1 MAKVTGR
8 QMQGAGK
15 RGAGPTVLVRAGQFS
30 RLGPPGLAAKSQRLL
45 PPLNGSVNTLI
56 PS

>member
-15 RGAGPTVLVRAGQFS
+15 QGAGSTVLVRAGQFS

-45 PPLNGSVNTLI
+45 SPLNGSVNTLI